1 MKAKILTVF
10 AAIVLLVSGT
20 AFVLAGSEQTD
31 AEAPIADTETLNV
44 TLFGSDTSY
53 IGKVGFKWNEVAYEK
68 YDGYVVTYYISTEK
82 YTDTSSDMF
91 GDDNKIESDG
101 SPNTIGNVTFKL
113 TGRDGIYW
121 IDITSTTSTTE
132 TYYLYCSVKIND
144 ALTLTPI
151 EYIIEV
157 DSWTTG
163 GTITGIPSETI
174 VVTMGNNLT
183 ETDGKRIFTES
194 YKELLISGLPAGLD
208 ITNDGYLIGMPTV
221 TASGQ
226 SVKLIASDSTGD
238 YIGEFTITV
247 EEAAGYEYTITGAS
261 EHPSESKKYYA
272 EETSEVSL
280 TVTVETGYVAEDLN
294 VWIIDMTLGTYTEK
308 TVTSGTPISMPEG
321 IGSYKVLIRDGTSVL
336 EEFVLYI
343 VPSAG
348 IPGAGIIVTPSSP

>member
-20 AFVLAGSEQTD
+20 AFVLAGSEQVD
-31 AEAPIADTETLNV
+31 ADAQISDKATLEV
-44 TLFGSDTSY
+44 TLFGSDGSY
-53 IGKVGFKWNEVAYEK
+53 TGKVGFKWNEVTYDEK
-68 YDGYVVTYYISTEK
+68 YSGYAKTYYIGAGE
-82 YTDTSSDMF
+82 YTGTF
-91 GDDNKIESDG
+91 DDSNKIVPNGSEEIIDG
-101 SPNTIGNVTFKL
+101 VTFKL
-113 TGRDGIYW
+113 AGEDGIYW
-121 IDITSTTSTTE
+121 IDITSTTKITK

-144 ALTLTPI
+144 ALTLAPI
-151 EYIIEV
+151 EYTINV
-157 DSWTTG
+157 DSWTTNG
-163 GTITGIPSETI
+163 NLEITPSETV
-174 VVTMGNNLT
+174 VVTMGDNLT
-183 ETDGKRIFTES
+183 KADGKQIFTES
-194 YKELLISGLPAGLD
+194 YDDLFISGLPAGLD

-226 SVKLIASDSTGD
+226 SVKLIASDSTGE
-238 YIGEFTITV
+238 YTGEFTITV
-247 EEAAGYEYTITGAS
+247 EEAAGYTYTITGAS

-280 TVTVETGYVAEDLN
+280 TVTVKTGYVAENLN